1 MNNTQLKNVTDIF
14 KHHFDSVEPQVVCAP
29 GRVNIIGEHTDYN
42 GGHVLPCAINYQ
54 TLISFSPRED
64 NQIHI
69 IAADYDSQHD
79 SFNISDNIAF
89 NEDTFWSN
97 YIRGVV
103 SVMAQRYPN
112 LVGVNMVI
120 SGDVPQGAGLSSS
133 AALEVGIAK
142 VISEVSSLRLS
153 NQTLALISQQAENEF
168 VGCQCGIMDQLI
180 SASGHAGHV
189 LLINCETLAT
199 APISLPD
206 NSAVLIVNSNVKRG
220 LVDSEY
226 NTRRQQCEAAAKH
239 FGVALLCDID
249 IDTFEAGKQGLD
261 NVELKRARH
270 VVYEN
275 HRTLDAADALSKGDI
290 KGLGDLMRASH
301 ASMKDDF
308 EITTPEIDYL
318 VDMLNE
324 AIGDNGGARMTGGGF
339 GGCVVAVLPSEHVAS
354 VCEII
359 ESRYLQ
365 KTGIKESIYLSNAC
379 QGVHVL

>member
-14 KHHFDSVEPQVVCAP
+14 KHHFDGVEPQVVCAP

-69 IAADYDSQHD
+69 IAADYDNQHD

-180 SASGHAGHV
+180 SASGHADHV

-249 IDTFEAGKQGLD
+249 IDTFETNKLGLGD
-261 NVELKRARH
+261 VELKRARH

-275 HRTLDAADALSKGDI
+275 HRTLDAAHALSKGDM

>member
-69 IAADYDSQHD
+69 IAADYDNQHD

-180 SASGHAGHV
+180 SASGHADHV

-249 IDTFEAGKQGLD
+249 IDTFETNKLGLGD
-261 NVELKRARH
+261 VELKRARH

-275 HRTLDAADALSKGDI
+275 HRTLDAAHALSKGDM

-354 VCEII
+354 VCEMI

>member
-1 MNNTQLKNVTDIF
+1 MNNTQIKNVMEIF
-14 KHHFDSVEPQVVCAP
+14 KLHFDGVEPQVVCAP

-54 TLISFSPRED
+54 TLISFSARNDQEV
-64 NQIHI
+64 HVV
-69 IAADYDSQHD
+69 AADYDDEQD
-79 SFNISDNIAF
+79 RFCIVDDIAD
-89 NEDTFWSN
+89 NEDKFWSN
-97 YIRGVV
+97 YVRGVV

-133 AALEVGIAK
+133 AALEVGVAK
-142 VISEVSSLRLS
+142 VISEVSSLALS

-180 SASGHAGHV
+180 SASGNAGHA

-206 NSAVLIVNSNVKRG
+206 SSAVLIVNSNVKRG

-239 FGVALLCDID
+239 FGVILLCDID

-261 NVELKRARH
+261 NVEFKRARH

-275 HRTLDAADALSKGDI
+275 QRTLDAAHALSKGDI
-290 KGLGDLMRASH
+290 KALGDLMRASH

-318 VDMLNE
+318 VDVLNE

-339 GGCVVAVLPSEHVAS
+339 GGCVVAVLPSEQVTS
-354 VCEII
+354 VSELI
-359 ESRYLQ
+359 ESCYFQ
-365 KTGIKESIYLSNAC
+365 QTGIKESIYLSKAC

>member
-1 MNNTQLKNVTDIF
+1 MNEKQLNHVVDIF
-14 KHHFDSVEPQVVCAP
+14 KQHFVGIEPQVVCAP

-69 IAADYDSQHD
+69 IAADYDNQRD
-79 SFNISDNIAF
+79 SFNISDDIAF

-97 YIRGVV
+97 YVRGVV

-133 AALEVGIAK
+133 AALEVGVAK
-142 VISEVSSLRLS
+142 VMSEVSSLTLS
-153 NQTLALISQQAENEF
+153 NQTLALLSQQAENEF

-180 SASGHAGHV
+180 SASGNADHA
-189 LLINCETLAT
+189 LLINCETLAA
-199 APISLPD
+199 APIRLPD

-226 NTRRQQCEAAAKH
+226 NTRRLQCETAAKH

-249 IDTFEAGKQGLD
+249 IDTFDAGKQGLA

-290 KGLGDLMRASH
+290 KALGDLMRASH

-318 VDMLNE
+318 VDVLNE

-339 GGCVVAVLPSEHVAS
+339 GGCVVAVLPSDQVAS
-354 VCEII
+354 VCELI
-359 ESRYLQ
+359 ESRYFQ
-365 KTGIKESIYLSNAC
+365 KTGIKESIYLSKAC
-379 QGVHVL
+379 QGVHIL